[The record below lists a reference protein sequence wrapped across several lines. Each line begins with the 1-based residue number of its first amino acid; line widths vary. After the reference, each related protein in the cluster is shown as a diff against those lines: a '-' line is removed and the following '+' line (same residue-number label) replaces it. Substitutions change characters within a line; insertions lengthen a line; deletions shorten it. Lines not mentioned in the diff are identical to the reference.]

1 MRASYLNTLY
11 TVSLYALNS
20 IREYAGLRTTRDLPS
35 FIVPS
40 TAVPTSLFY
49 RGHPPYTTVRGSAA
63 AKAAAVQRQQR
74 SERRTRLAAAE
85 EEISKL
91 QCMPSIATSAL
102 RKLISNTDQ
111 LRQFASHPSKLGL
124 GQRNEVDCFV
134 PMPSPRSAASA
145 APGGGTLPP
154 SEWRGDQKSQC
165 KRRRRDC

>member
-11 TVSLYALNS
+11 RSLFTRLTPYAS
-20 IREYAGLRTTRDLPS
+20 TPVFGLREICHRSSYRVPRFQQASFSAVIHLTRPS
-35 FIVPS
+35 
-40 TAVPTSLFY
+40 
-49 RGHPPYTTVRGSAA
+49 
-63 AKAAAVQRQQR
+63 AAVQRQQR

-85 EEISKL
+85 EEVSKL

-102 RKLISNTDQ
+102 RKLISNSDQ
-111 LRQFASHPSKLGL
+111 LRQFASHPSILGL
-124 GQRNEVDCFV
+124 GQRNEVDCFG